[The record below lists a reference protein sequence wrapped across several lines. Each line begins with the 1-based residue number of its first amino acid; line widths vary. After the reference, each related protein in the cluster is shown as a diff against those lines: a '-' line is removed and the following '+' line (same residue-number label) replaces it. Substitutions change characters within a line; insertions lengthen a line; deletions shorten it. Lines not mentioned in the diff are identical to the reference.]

1 MVTEYLLKVK
11 KHWKNI
17 IFWNPQNKIIILLKM
32 KKMHNSI
39 PSNTNHYQI
48 KIQSWLF
55 LCKEDSDHTHS
66 NLFKI
71 TAPKS
76 IRCKGNKKTKHCI
89 NDKENIYRLRVRT
102 VGFCLIL

>member
-1 MVTEYLLKVK
+1 
-11 KHWKNI
+11 
-17 IFWNPQNKIIILLKM
+17 M

-89 NDKENIYRLRVRT
+89 NDKENNYRKAAIYLQYKSS
-102 VGFCLIL
+102 FLYPDNLLYKLIKPVFNSLP

>member
-1 MVTEYLLKVK
+1 
-11 KHWKNI
+11 
-17 IFWNPQNKIIILLKM
+17 
-32 KKMHNSI
+32 MHNSI

-55 LCKEDSDHTHS
+55 LCKEDSNQAHS

-76 IRCKGNKKTKHCI
+76 IRCKGNQKKTKHCI
-89 NDKENIYRLRVRT
+89 NDKKIIIEKLQSIYNIKVL
-102 VGFCLIL
+102 FCIRIIYYNKLIKAIFNSLP

>member
-1 MVTEYLLKVK
+1 
-11 KHWKNI
+11 
-17 IFWNPQNKIIILLKM
+17 
-32 KKMHNSI
+32 MHNSI

-48 KIQSWLF
+48 KIQSCLF

-89 NDKENIYRLRVRT
+89 NDKENIFRKAVIYLQYKSS
-102 VGFCLIL
+102 FLYQDNLLYKLIKPVFNSLP